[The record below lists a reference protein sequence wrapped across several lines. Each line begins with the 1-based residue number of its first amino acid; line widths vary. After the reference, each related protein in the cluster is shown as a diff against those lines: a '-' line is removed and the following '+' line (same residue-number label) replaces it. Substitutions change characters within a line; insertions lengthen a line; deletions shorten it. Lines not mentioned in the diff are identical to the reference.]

1 MLADLPIQFEHPWLL
16 LIVCL
21 IVPVLLLAR
30 LGAAGQGRGKLV
42 FSVVIRSILIVILAI
57 SLARPSIVDRGEN
70 VTLMIVADVSRSI
83 PRELQRESG
92 RFLERVAA
100 AKRDE
105 DDRIGVVT
113 VAEESEIRQ
122 TPDSNSIIQLDHAG
136 DLAATD
142 LAGAMRTAISLL
154 PTDTANRVLLVSDGN
169 ETESNLLEAIELARA
184 SNIPVDVLPI
194 EYEYGSEIVFEQLR
208 APNRARIGQSADLRA
223 FIRSSANTAGV
234 LRVFQND
241 AVVDLDPSS
250 PSDGI
255 RIQLE
260 PGTNSLS
267 IPVTLSSGGAQ
278 RFRAEF
284 SPEDPAAD
292 AILENNVYEA
302 VTFVA
307 SDGRVLVVDDG
318 GLESGALVAALR
330 GGGVE
335 VVVEPPSSLIA
346 GMAFLNGFD
355 AVVLA
360 NIPRWAIDQEA
371 DRSLRSYVHD
381 LGGGLIMLG
390 GDQGFGAGGWIES
403 ETAKALPVRLDP
415 PQERQMVRGA
425 LALIMHSCEMA
436 KGNYW
441 GQQTAIAAIDALSS
455 LDYVGIVTFSWGQ
468 PGVGNVNGCT
478 WTFPMQ
484 AAGDKSQAVAA
495 AKAMQIGDMPDFG
508 SAMTLSRQGLNGV
521 NAGQKHV
528 IIISDGDAAP
538 PSKQLLDNYLAD
550 GITVTTVMV
559 GGHGTVNDRKN
570 MQGVAEYTGG
580 TFYNVTNPKMLPK
593 IFIKEATLVTRTL
606 IVEGDFNPG
615 VTPSLD
621 GPTRGISSVPSVG
634 GFVLTIPKEGLVKV
648 PISVVTEEGE
658 DPILAYWNYGLG
670 KSVAFTSDVGSRWG
684 TNWPEW
690 SGFQPFW
697 EQVVRWSMR
706 PSSPPNLMI
715 RATAGDD
722 GMAVVEVE
730 ALSAD
735 GGLADFLQG
744 QARILDPTGKSLPA
758 ALQQI
763 GPGRYR
769 TEFAL
774 EKQGAYLVNV
784 LFPGA
789 DGNAAASIQAAVS
802 VPYRREFSTVRDN
815 RALLESIA
823 ARTGGTVFSADTD
836 FELVDPFDRQGLEMP
851 SSPTRIWDLLVVVAA
866 GLFVL
871 DVAVRRLT
879 FDTRAARDAAAK
891 AMSRREADTESTVEA
906 WKTARRRAGRKNAK
920 SGDESADSSA
930 ATTRF
935 DVEEGQGADFSVST
949 DAAGADDGQRSPG
962 MPRPVKREVSSS
974 EAIESEKDAEDMTSR
989 LLRAKRRAAGDRRG
1003 DEGER
1008 SDG

>member
-1 MLADLPIQFEHPWLL
+1 
-16 LIVCL
+16 
-21 IVPVLLLAR
+21 
-30 LGAAGQGRGKLV
+30 
-42 FSVVIRSILIVILAI
+42 
-57 SLARPSIVDRGEN
+57 
-70 VTLMIVADVSRSI
+70 
-83 PRELQRESG
+83 
-92 RFLERVAA
+92 
-100 AKRDE
+100 
-105 DDRIGVVT
+105 
-113 VAEESEIRQ
+113 
-122 TPDSNSIIQLDHAG
+122 
-136 DLAATD
+136 
-142 LAGAMRTAISLL
+142 
-154 PTDTANRVLLVSDGN
+154 
-169 ETESNLLEAIELARA
+169 
-184 SNIPVDVLPI
+184 
-194 EYEYGSEIVFEQLR
+194 
-208 APNRARIGQSADLRA
+208 
-223 FIRSSANTAGV
+223 
-234 LRVFQND
+234 
-241 AVVDLDPSS
+241 
-250 PSDGI
+250 
-255 RIQLE
+255 
-260 PGTNSLS
+260 
-267 IPVTLSSGGAQ
+267 
-278 RFRAEF
+278 
-284 SPEDPAAD
+284 
-292 AILENNVYEA
+292 
-302 VTFVA
+302 
-307 SDGRVLVVDDG
+307 
-318 GLESGALVAALR
+318 
-330 GGGVE
+330 
-335 VVVEPPSSLIA
+335 
-346 GMAFLNGFD
+346 
-355 AVVLA
+355 
-360 NIPRWAIDQEA
+360 
-371 DRSLRSYVHD
+371 
-381 LGGGLIMLG
+381 
-390 GDQGFGAGGWIES
+390 
-403 ETAKALPVRLDP
+403 
-415 PQERQMVRGA
+415 
-425 LALIMHSCEMA
+425 
-436 KGNYW
+436 
-441 GQQTAIAAIDALSS
+441 
-455 LDYVGIVTFSWGQ
+455 
-468 PGVGNVNGCT
+468 
-478 WTFPMQ
+478 
-484 AAGDKSQAVAA
+484 
-495 AKAMQIGDMPDFG
+495 
-508 SAMTLSRQGLNGV
+508 
-521 NAGQKHV
+521 
-528 IIISDGDAAP
+528 
-538 PSKQLLDNYLAD
+538 
-550 GITVTTVMV
+550 
-559 GGHGTVNDRKN
+559 
-570 MQGVAEYTGG
+570 
-580 TFYNVTNPKMLPK
+580 
-593 IFIKEATLVTRTL
+593 
-606 IVEGDFNPG
+606 
-615 VTPSLD
+615 
-621 GPTRGISSVPSVG
+621 
-634 GFVLTIPKEGLVKV
+634 
-648 PISVVTEEGE
+648 VVTEEGE

-920 SGDESADSSA
+920 SGDESAGSSA

-962 MPRPVKREVSSS
+962 MPGPVKREVSSA